1 MAKRLAIAALPTEH
15 PLAASSVSFICRLV
29 YHISGKEL
37 AIRNILQ
44 LPKRAFQSSRV
55 RLVASAIHALDESHQ
70 LDSVVSSVRQSLS
83 SSKEIAA
90 LDFLATL
97 GLLVSFLFQL
107 HPFTRSWG
115 PNCKSGLPY
124 RGFRSNMDLRTA

>member
-1 MAKRLAIAALPTEH
+1 MQLYALSYWKLGKYDLALSVAKRLASSALPTEH
-15 PLAASSVSFICRLV
+15 SLAAASISFICRLV
-29 YHISGKEL
+29 YHMLGQEL

-44 LPKRAFQSSRV
+44 LPRRAFESSQV

-70 LDSVVSSVRQSLS
+70 LDSVVSSVRESLS

-97 GLLVSFLFQL
+97 GLLVSLLFQL
-107 HPFTRSWG
+107 PLMT
-115 PNCKSGLPY
+115 
-124 RGFRSNMDLRTA
+124 